1 MNDTDSNNTARA
13 PRRKAPPGF
22 WGRLTLPIYALA
34 PMSDVTDAAYR
45 RLIAR
50 LGKPD
55 VLFTE
60 FVSCDG
66 LCSAGYENLRV
77 MLEYDESE
85 RPIVAQVFGANPET
99 FFKAAR
105 IVREL
110 GFDGLDINMGCPDR
124 NVCKQGAGAAL
135 LRNPAL
141 AREIVLAAK
150 EGVGTLP
157 VSVKTRI
164 GYNEIEMED
173 WVGHLL
179 ETKPAA
185 ITLHFRTRKEMSRVA
200 AHWDTAPAA
209 VALARNTDTL
219 ILGNG
224 DVWSLEQADQLRQE
238 TGVDGVMLGRAVF
251 SNPWLFDRSR
261 RREDIGLAERMDIM
275 LQHARLYEELFSGR
289 KRFIVMRKHL
299 RGYLAGLPGAK
310 EFRMLLDTLD
320 CAADVDIALDSVRQ
334 VHNRSTRPPESA

>member
-1 MNDTDSNNTARA
+1 MNDTDPNNSILS

-22 WGRLTLPIYALA
+22 WGRLAAPIYALA

-66 LCSAGYENLRV
+66 LCSAGYENLRT
-77 MLEYDESE
+77 MLEYHESE

-105 IVREL
+105 IVSEL

-135 LRNPAL
+135 LRNPEL
-141 AREIVLAAK
+141 AREIILAAK
-150 EGVGTLP
+150 EGAGTLP

-164 GYNEIEMED
+164 GYNQIDTED

-179 ETKPAA
+179 ETNPAA
-185 ITLHFRTRKEMSRVA
+185 ITLHLRTRKEMSKA
-200 AHWDTAPAA
+200 KAHWDAAPAA

-224 DVWSLEQADQLRQE
+224 DVWTLEQADQLRRE
-238 TGVDGVMLGRAVF
+238 TGVDGIMLGRAIF

-261 RREDIGLAERMDIM
+261 QREDIGMEERMDIM
-275 LQHARLYEELFSGR
+275 IQHAHLYEELFHGR
-289 KRFIVMRKHL
+289 KRFITMRKHL

-310 EFRMLLDTLD
+310 EFRMLLDTFD
-320 CAADVDIALDSVRQ
+320 CAADVDMALNSVRQ
-334 VHNRSTRPPESA
+334 VHNPPTKPPESA